1 MQANKYFKKISKAYF
16 LSKTQEYELLI
27 VDVLFYQHN
36 CRFRSMPEEIKT
48 KASIEIPKVILNLTE
63 ANKLVELLEK
73 LAVRI
78 QTDIEFTA
86 LSYRAEEIKL
96 YRKKWAISANPKP
109 SDDTNARLNRQTK
122 KSGTICKIYDDS
134 VCKITW
140 YKESSTQ
147 KDKGRYFTEEHSL
160 EWGDFENYED
170 WLLRNPDMKG
180 DKNSYRKWRTEGIKK
195 EDIPKGENEKLA
207 KGRKNYY
214 N

>member
-1 MQANKYFKKISKAYF
+1 MQANKYFKKISNSYF

-36 CRFRSMPEEIKT
+36 NRFRLMPEEIKT
-48 KASIEIPKVILNLTE
+48 KANIEIPKVILNLTE

-73 LAVRI
+73 LAAKI

-96 YRKKWAISANPKP
+96 YRKKWAISANPKA

-134 VCKITW
+134 ICKITW
-140 YKESSTQ
+140 HSESSTQ
-147 KDKGRYFTEEHSL
+147 KDKPSYFSEHFLEFTPDLEGEIYFCRYLNNKESEIEFFQC
-160 EWGDFENYED
+160 D
-170 WLLRNPDMKG
+170 
-180 DKNSYRKWRTEGIKK
+180 GIFAVS
-195 EDIPKGENEKLA
+195 KLVEA
-207 KGRKNYY
+207 LSST
-214 N
+214 

>member
-27 VDVLFYQHN
+27 VDVLFYQN

-63 ANKLVELLEK
+63 ANKLVGLLEK

-96 YRKKWAISANPKP
+96 YRKKWAISANPKA
-109 SDDTNARLNRQTK
+109 SDGTNSRLNRQTK

-160 EWGDFENYED
+160 EFT
-170 WLLRNPDMKG
+170 PDPEGEIYFCRYM
-180 DKNSYRKWRTEGIKK
+180 NSKKSEIEFFQCDGIFA
-195 EDIPKGENEKLA
+195 ISKLVEA
-207 KGRKNYY
+207 LSST
-214 N
+214 